1 MRSGFDGQ
9 ISTSDSPKNLAFGYV
24 SLRKLGNCYFLA
36 EYHPSN
42 WPTSMTLSPFH
53 KERIV
58 ARGYA
63 LYHPQLVAC
72 YACREL
78 PPNRALPLFFC
89 FAPENLCGMLIAASL
104 FSINVLPMRAVLPWV
119 DCL

>member
-1 MRSGFDGQ
+1 
-9 ISTSDSPKNLAFGYV
+9 V
-24 SLRKLGNCYFLA
+24 SFRKYGNRYFLA

-42 WPTSMTLSPFH
+42 WPTSMTLSPSH

-58 ARGYA
+58 ARDYA
-63 LYHPQLVAC
+63 LYHPQQVAC

-78 PPNRALPLFFC
+78 PNRALPLFFC
-89 FAPENLCGMLIAASL
+89 FAPGNLCGMLIAASL
-104 FSINVLPMRAVLPWV
+104 FSINVLSRRAVLPWV